1 MIVYIHARERL
12 LTLRAGVAAAFASL
26 LVLTGCGSAQNSS
39 EDQPVA
45 DVLHG
50 RVAAGVAPGSVW
62 DRQWARFAQNVA
74 EESGGSVELEYFL
87 RQQLGGGEAMISA
100 LRRNRVQI
108 ASVGL
113 WSSAT
118 ILPELAV
125 LSAPYLFRNTDEVDH
140 IYRHVISEELDRR
153 LQEVGLKL
161 LYLSDAGWVHVYTRI
176 PVRQAAD
183 VRGLRLRLPHG
194 VANRHFASALGIDG
208 TALAVDE
215 VIPALQTGMITG
227 GIATL
232 VTYHATIWSYAP
244 SLTLTRHSYDMGLLL
259 ANRAWFD
266 SATAE
271 QQALLDRAFG
281 DVDEVLRETRE
292 ALAVYESE
300 LHERGVALVELT
312 ESELSG
318 WVERSEEAAAR
329 IATEVGPAGESL
341 LKIVQNALDEYRSM
355 PLVARGEAAPPG
367 SEVDE

>member
-1 MIVYIHARERL
+1 MALI
-12 LTLRAGVAAAFASL
+12 SL
-26 LVLTGCGSAQNSS
+26 LALPGCGRDDIGGEEQR
-39 EDQPVA
+39 VA
-45 DVLHG
+45 GVLHG
-50 RVAAGVAPGSVW
+50 RVASGVSPGSVW
-62 DRQWARFAQNVA
+62 DRQWERFARTVA
-74 EESGGSVELEYFL
+74 EESGGTVQLEYFL

-113 WSSAT
+113 WSSDT

-140 IYRHVISEELDRR
+140 IYRTVIPEELDRR
-153 LQEVGLKL
+153 LQAVGLKL
-161 LYLSDAGWVHVYTRI
+161 LYLSDAGWVNVYTRA
-176 PVRQAAD
+176 PVRDSAE

-194 VANRHFASALGIDG
+194 VANRHFAAALGIDG
-208 TALAVDE
+208 TPLAVDE
-215 VIPALQTGMITG
+215 VIPGLQTGMITG

-232 VTYHATIWSYAP
+232 ATYYFTIWQYAP

-271 QQALLDRAFG
+271 QQALLGRAFG

-292 ALAVYESE
+292 ALDVYESE
-300 LHERGVALVELT
+300 LRNRGVTLIELT

-318 WVERSEEAAAR
+318 WVEPTAEAAWR
-329 IATEVGPAGESL
+329 IAADVGPAGESL
-341 LKIVQNALDEYRSM
+341 LKLVQDALEEYRKGEVSTGGG
-355 PLVARGEAAPPG
+355 VATPNSGAME
-367 SEVDE
+367 